1 MSVNTTVITA
11 VGRVVSEV
19 TTRVIPT
26 GAKVANFRI
35 ACQERVFD
43 KAQEKWV
50 DGDRMYMRV
59 ACWRKL
65 ADNVT
70 DCLRMGDQVMVKG
83 RLRIRDY
90 EPEEGD
96 RRAVA
101 EIDAWSVGPD
111 LALHS
116 VAVNR
121 PDWAV
126 SPNQQRLLDPLVQ
139 LAKDDPAEANL
150 VEEDAAQAA

>member
-11 VGRVVSEV
+11 VGRVVSEI

-50 DGDRMYMRV
+50 DGDRIYMRV

-70 DCLRMGDQVMVKG
+70 DCLRLGDQVMVKG

-90 EPEEGD
+90 GAEEGD

-111 LALHS
+111 LAFHS

-121 PDWAV
+121 PDWAA
-126 SPNQQRLLDPLVQ
+126 SPNQQGLLDPLVP
-139 LAKDDPAEANL
+139 LAKEDPAEADL

>member
-65 ADNVT
+65 AENVT
-70 DCLRMGDQVMVKG
+70 DSLRQGDQVMVKG

-90 EPEEGD
+90 EPEEGE
-96 RRAVA
+96 RRTVP

-111 LALHS
+111 LAFHT

-126 SPNQQRLLDPLVQ
+126 SPNQQRLLDPPVQ
-139 LAKDDPAEANL
+139 LVTDDLAEANL
-150 VEEDAAQAA
+150 TEEAAAEAA